1 MATELRH
8 HRLPTKAGWATLF
21 GVVPD
26 RGLHRRASDVFRV
39 VAGLVLFALG
49 TVGALSYSRFER
61 SIHSAV
67 ESIPD
72 PLLKVATIANGGG
85 IVVAIV
91 IVYAIA
97 LSSRRIRF
105 ISGISI
111 ALVGGGVLAL
121 GLQHVIDAPA
131 VIGAAAKDLS
141 QYPQYP
147 PLRLTVLAAVFFVAG
162 PELTRPSRRLMT
174 TLLPNELRSGFQVS

>member
-1 MATELRH
+1 MSTVHRQ
-8 HRLPTKAGWATLF
+8 HRLPTKAGWVTLF

-49 TVGALSYSRFER
+49 TVGALSYSKLER

-67 ESIPD
+67 ESLPD

-91 IVYAIA
+91 VVYTIA

-111 ALVGGGVLAL
+111 ALVGGSVLTL
-121 GLQHVIDAPA
+121 GLQHLIDAPA

-141 QYPQYP
+141 QYPQ
-147 PLRLTVLAAVFFVAG
+147 
-162 PELTRPSRRLMT
+162 
-174 TLLPNELRSGFQVS
+174 

>member
-1 MATELRH
+1 MTTELRH

-91 IVYAIA
+91 IV
-97 LSSRRIRF
+97 
-105 ISGISI
+105 
-111 ALVGGGVLAL
+111 
-121 GLQHVIDAPA
+121 
-131 VIGAAAKDLS
+131 
-141 QYPQYP
+141 
-147 PLRLTVLAAVFFVAG
+147 
-162 PELTRPSRRLMT
+162 
-174 TLLPNELRSGFQVS
+174 